1 MTRAVAY
8 SSALRELEI
17 AHRIWKSQLVW
28 RQRQASGFKAVDPR
42 TPRAAAHAD
51 VRFENERFFALIF
64 LAGQAARRAEA
75 RRQGKRQRL
84 RVYLGGRA

>member
-1 MTRAVAY
+1 VAY
-8 SSALRELEI
+8 PSAFRELEI
-17 AHRIWKSQLVW
+17 AHRIWKLQLVW

-51 VRFENERFFALIF
+51 ARFENERFFALIF

-75 RRQGKRQRL
+75 RRQARRDRF
-84 RVYLGGRA
+84 RVYNGGWA